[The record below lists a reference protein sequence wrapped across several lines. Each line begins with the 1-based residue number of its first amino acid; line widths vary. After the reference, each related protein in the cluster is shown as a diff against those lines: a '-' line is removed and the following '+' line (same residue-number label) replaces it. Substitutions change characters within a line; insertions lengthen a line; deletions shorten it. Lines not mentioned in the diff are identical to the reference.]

1 MLNTAGVKTG
11 QLPLKRILSVQCPV
25 CRAKPREQCTLTT
38 GHPSIR
44 THAKRE
50 VAAAKAPRPE
60 GSGQAALR
68 YSICHQWLPVA
79 VSPQVGD
86 MLQNQNKLQNQMCFQ
101 VHKDGAPVD
110 GVSYPTLAEAS
121 IALENAAQGG

>member
-11 QLPLKRILSVQCPV
+11 QLPLKRILSVRCPV
-25 CRAKPREQCTLTT
+25 CRAKPREECTFTT
-38 GHPSIR
+38 GHPSIK

-68 YSICHQWLPVA
+68 S
-79 VSPQVGD
+79 
-86 MLQNQNKLQNQMCFQ
+86 LQAFATSGFRALFR
-101 VHKDGAPVD
+101 HK
-110 GVSYPTLAEAS
+110 
-121 IALENAAQGG
+121 